1 MGFNISDLDKE
12 VTMDSESIAQSGYNC
27 DFNISIHVINSLT
40 RRVRS
45 CGEIFYQQNF
55 DEFHTILCIVILLVL
70 KPKTKM
76 LLLFKYT

>member
-1 MGFNISDLDKE
+1 
-12 VTMDSESIAQSGYNC
+12 MDSETIAQSGYNW

-40 RRVRS
+40 QRARS
-45 CGEIFYQQNF
+45 WGLVARFFTNVATTKILMNS
-55 DEFHTILCIVILLVL
+55 HTILCIVILLVL